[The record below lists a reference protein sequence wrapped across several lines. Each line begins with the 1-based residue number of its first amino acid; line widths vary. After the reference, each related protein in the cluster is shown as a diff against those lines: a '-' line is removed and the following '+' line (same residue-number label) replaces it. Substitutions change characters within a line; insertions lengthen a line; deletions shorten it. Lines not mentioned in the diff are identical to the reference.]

1 MTYEEEREHKTKTIC
16 YLCHEKSNQKER
28 KFIKVRDHCQYAGKN
43 RGAAHLLCKGWY
55 TYDILFEEGV
65 GEGVGVG

>member
-16 YLCHEKSNQKER
+16 YLCDEKSNQKER

-43 RGAAHLLCKGWY
+43 RSATHLLSKG
-55 TYDILFEEGV
+55 
-65 GEGVGVG
+65 